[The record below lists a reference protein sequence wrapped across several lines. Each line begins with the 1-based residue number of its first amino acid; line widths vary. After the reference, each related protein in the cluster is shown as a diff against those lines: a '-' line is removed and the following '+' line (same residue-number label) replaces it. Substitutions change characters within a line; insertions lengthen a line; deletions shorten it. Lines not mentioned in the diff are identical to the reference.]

1 MFKSALKCN
10 HHDHKFLSFV
20 YWSQALFSTLPLET
34 IFFFKKILLVSMLGT
49 GCHSVRLQKDSLYPP
64 NAMGGIWEQLF
75 IQSEQK
81 KERNI
86 KFISSQQSTH
96 TVMINMHLSGELLF
110 LPLKLVLLKSHL
122 SSKSSNCTT
131 VCDHLIICVFFS
143 RWYLEN
149 TPYILEY
156 FLTFK
161 CNITKLVSLR
171 EHNIFRVD
179 FGQKLI
185 NAEHCQPFI

>member
-1 MFKSALKCN
+1 MF
-10 HHDHKFLSFV
+10 
-20 YWSQALFSTLPLET
+20 T
-34 IFFFKKILLVSMLGT
+34 
-49 GCHSVRLQKDSLYPP
+49 
-64 NAMGGIWEQLF
+64 
-75 IQSEQK
+75 QSELK
-81 KERNI
+81 KERNN

-149 TPYILEY
+149 KPYILEY
-156 FLTFK
+156 FFTFK
-161 CNITKLVSLR
+161 CNIAEWVSPSENHFLLV
-171 EHNIFRVD
+171 H
-179 FGQKLI
+179 FGQK
-185 NAEHCQPFI
+185 